1 MVGTTL
7 LLSKLQCV
15 PNLFAICDYFEKSMF
30 EFRGVLLDWFPA
42 FITLYLCYADKL
54 LKGDKFKILLYV
66 ILTV

>member
-1 MVGTTL
+1 
-7 LLSKLQCV
+7 
-15 PNLFAICDYFEKSMF
+15 MF